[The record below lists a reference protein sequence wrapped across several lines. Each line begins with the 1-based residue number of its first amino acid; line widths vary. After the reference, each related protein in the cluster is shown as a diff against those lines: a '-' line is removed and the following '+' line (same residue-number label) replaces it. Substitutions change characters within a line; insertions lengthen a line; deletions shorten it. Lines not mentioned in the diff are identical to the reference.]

1 MTGQMEQTVKL
12 TSYNQKAAA
21 LNVML
26 SPQILPP
33 HLPTSSLTLS
43 NNLEE
48 IEKKVTLLG
57 FFGLCQYNMELCPSP
72 WALVANLL
80 NLGTVG

>member
-12 TSYNQKAAA
+12 TSYNQKAA

-26 SPQILPP
+26 SPHP
-33 HLPTSSLTLS
+33 PTSSQTLS

-48 IEKKVTLLG
+48 IKKKK
-57 FFGLCQYNMELCPSP
+57 
-72 WALVANLL
+72 
-80 NLGTVG
+80 